1 MWCEM
6 ISHRFFP
13 RNNSGPA
20 PRLPAAAATVVD
32 ISTKL
37 MPKPSPADDEKRFLV
52 SSDKFPNIARLVW
65 EAPRKDPVSIN
76 VFLCR
81 RGIFLAAFLH
91 VTQKCVVIELFVARS
106 TQRVRRAFRDERCID
121 SSRRATCAG

>member
-20 PRLPAAAATVVD
+20 PRLPAAAVTVVD

-37 MPKPSPADDEKRFLV
+37 DADAV
-52 SSDKFPNIARLVW
+52 P
-65 EAPRKDPVSIN
+65 
-76 VFLCR
+76 C
-81 RGIFLAAFLH
+81 G
-91 VTQKCVVIELFVARS
+91 
-106 TQRVRRAFRDERCID
+106 
-121 SSRRATCAG
+121 

>member
-1 MWCEM
+1 MMRSAFC
-6 ISHRFFP
+6 FP
-13 RNNSGPA
+13 P
-20 PRLPAAAATVVD
+20 
-32 ISTKL
+32 TKF
-37 MPKPSPADDEKRFLV
+37 AD
-52 SSDKFPNIARLVW
+52 IARLV
-65 EAPRKDPVSIN
+65 PRKDPVSIN

-81 RGIFLAAFLH
+81 RGIFLPAFLH

>member
-20 PRLPAAAATVVD
+20 PRLPAAAVTVVD

-37 MPKPSPADDEKRFLV
+37 NA
-52 SSDKFPNIARLVW
+52 
-65 EAPRKDPVSIN
+65 EAVP
-76 VFLCR
+76 C
-81 RGIFLAAFLH
+81 G
-91 VTQKCVVIELFVARS
+91 
-106 TQRVRRAFRDERCID
+106 
-121 SSRRATCAG
+121 